1 MIIEDHI
8 ELLSPGDKVEDQSK
22 CDGNR
27 EGRQCSSE
35 ERQEDESEAETD
47 EDGDEAGQRGV
58 PVTIAARLANQDRVE
73 DEVAKSKLHPSV
85 LLILLH
91 LLPC

>member
-22 CDGNR
+22 CNGNR
-27 EGRQCSSE
+27 ECRQSSSE

-73 DEVAKSKLHPSV
+73 NEVAKSKLHPSV

-91 LLPC
+91 FLPC